1 MYHAPCSTVP
11 HSLKAIPRS
20 FPPFCTPS
28 GSMMDTVPYD
38 RYLHIEFT
46 HGANDLAHVVVR
58 RDVVC
63 AVSARASRHRRLPR
77 PGHAAALEATTVHCL
92 RTRN

>member
-1 MYHAPCSTVP
+1 M
-11 HSLKAIPRS
+11 I
-20 FPPFCTPS
+20 
-28 GSMMDTVPYD
+28 DTFTLSSHMARTNWLSY
-38 RYLHIEFT
+38 REFV
-46 HGANDLAHVVVR
+46 ARVLAHVVVR